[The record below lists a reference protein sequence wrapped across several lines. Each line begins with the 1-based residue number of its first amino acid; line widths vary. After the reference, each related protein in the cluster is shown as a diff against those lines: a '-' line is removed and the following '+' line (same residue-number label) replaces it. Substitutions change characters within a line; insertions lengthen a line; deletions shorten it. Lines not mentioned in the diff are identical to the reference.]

1 MRSSRHR
8 GSSSARRAAL
18 RGLSLIELL
27 VTLVIVSIL
36 AAAALPYAETTIRRE
51 KELELRRALRDVRGA
66 IDRFNDDWRAGRIPR
81 SADGA
86 SEDGYPRT
94 LGVLVAGVDS
104 GDARGGKR
112 RYLRRIPR
120 DPFAGSNQDPEAH
133 WVLRGYQ
140 DETDAVVWGRKDVY
154 DIRSGSEAAAL
165 DGTRYRDW

>member
-1 MRSSRHR
+1 MHNCGRRGLLSSNRP
-8 GSSSARRAAL
+8 GA

-36 AAAALPYAETTIRRE
+36 AAAALPYAETTVRRE

-66 IDRFNDDWRAGRIPR
+66 IDRFHDDWQAGRVAK
-81 SADGA
+81 SADGI
-86 SEDGYPRT
+86 SDDGYPHT
-94 LGVLVAGVDS
+94 LSVLVEGVDS
-104 GDARGGKR
+104 GDAKGGKR

-120 DPFAGSNQDPEAH
+120 DPLSVAKQAPEEQ

-140 DETDAVVWGRKDVY
+140 DDVDAIVWGKKDVY
-154 DIRSGSEAAAL
+154 DIRSGSEATAL

>member
-1 MRSSRHR
+1 M
-8 GSSSARRAAL
+8 

-27 VTLVIVSIL
+27 VTLAIVSIL

-66 IDRFNDDWRAGRIPR
+66 IDRFNDDWRAGRIPKD
-81 SADGA
+81 AEGA

-94 LGVLVAGVDS
+94 LDVLVEGVDS
-104 GDARGGKR
+104 GDAKGARR

-120 DPFAGSNQDPEAH
+120 DPFADSGVAPARQ

-140 DETDAVVWGRKDVY
+140 DETDAIVWGKQDVY
-154 DIRSGSEAAAL
+154 DISTGSEARAL